1 MEKANNSRSMP
12 ASCAHA
18 FGHSAENICFP
29 FHGMHQ
35 RKDPLDEDQAEEPL
49 PMGNNKTRLRAAL
62 ISPSRRADRTG
73 TTGHYA
79 SNRGLF
85 ADSFPIAKPAFR
97 FDSMSRFDRLAP

>member
-49 PMGNNKTRLRAAL
+49 PMENNKTHLRAA
-62 ISPSRRADRTG
+62 
-73 TTGHYA
+73 
-79 SNRGLF
+79 SNIAFAAGRGLF
-85 ADSFPIAKPAFR
+85 ADSFPIAEPAFR
-97 FDSMSRFDRLAP
+97 FDRMSRFDRLAP